1 MAVHFL
7 KSYSQLAGLT
17 VLVALFY
24 FIFLV
29 LSRPTS
35 KLPGPWH
42 SKWTDLVFRYQW
54 FYGRQTFYTHDLHKK
69 YGPIVR
75 VAPNQVAVADLETVK
90 SVYTIKETYRKTKFY
105 ELLVSQPIQT
115 VFSTVD
121 IELHRKLRR
130 LMASQ
135 MSESSLKSML
145 PQVTSHV
152 ELAIQR
158 MKEESKDRG
167 VIDVFKWCLFMT
179 TDVISELS
187 FGESFQMLEKGKKT
201 QYIEDLENISSVLAD
216 RVTFPF
222 FFHLADKYDKILPL
236 FRSKIAINRR
246 LVEYSRQSLVRYQK
260 QVESDATSA
269 KYTFIEKLFQAEKD
283 KKITFDDI
291 LTNAQGLV
299 TAGSDTTAITL
310 TYLIWSICKR
320 PELRDALL
328 KELQTLPGDFTEP
341 DLREL
346 PLFNQTV
353 EETLRV
359 YSSAPAS
366 LPRAV
371 PQGGAHVGGYY
382 LSEGTT
388 VAAQAYTMHRDP
400 AIFEN
405 PDVFDP
411 QRWANPTKAMK
422 EAFMPFGR
430 GSRTCIGMHLAYIEL
445 RLAAARFLLEF
456 PNARVSARE
465 GMSDRDMD
473 STMHFLM
480 SPKGKR
486 CLIEE

>member
-1 MAVHFL
+1 MAVHVV

-24 FIFLV
+24 
-29 LSRPTS
+29 
-35 KLPGPWH
+35 
-42 SKWTDLVFRYQW
+42 
-54 FYGRQTFYTHDLHKK
+54 TFYTHDLHKK

-105 ELLVSQPIQT
+105 ELLVSRPIQT
-115 VFSTVD
+115 VFSTADV
-121 IELHRKLRR
+121 ELHRKLRR

-179 TDVISELS
+179 TDVIGELS

-201 QYIEDLENISSVLAD
+201 QYIEDLENVSSVSAD
-216 RVTFPF
+216 RITFPL

-246 LVEYSRQSLVRYQK
+246 LVEYSRQSLGRYQK

-269 KYTFIEKLFQAEKD
+269 KYTFVEKLFQAEKD
-283 KKITFDDI
+283 NKITSEDI
-291 LTNAQGLV
+291 LTNAQ
-299 TAGSDTTAITL
+299 TFIIAGSDTTATTL
-310 TYLIWSICKR
+310 TYLIWSVCKR

-328 KELQTLPGDFTEP
+328 KELRTLPGDFTEP

-346 PLFNQTV
+346 SLFNQTV

-371 PQGGAHVGGYY
+371 PKGGAH
-382 LSEGTT
+382 
-388 VAAQAYTMHRDP
+388 
-400 AIFEN
+400 
-405 PDVFDP
+405 
-411 QRWANPTKAMK
+411 
-422 EAFMPFGR
+422 
-430 GSRTCIGMHLAYIEL
+430 
-445 RLAAARFLLEF
+445 
-456 PNARVSARE
+456 
-465 GMSDRDMD
+465 
-473 STMHFLM
+473 
-480 SPKGKR
+480 
-486 CLIEE
+486 

>member
-1 MAVHFL
+1 MAVHVV

-24 FIFLV
+24 VSCSRPMITQFGHRELLLSKNTQSVELCILSSVLTSSTHCVHYKFIFLV

-105 ELLVSQPIQT
+105 ELLVSRPIQT
-115 VFSTVD
+115 VFSTADV
-121 IELHRKLRR
+121 ELHRKLRR

-179 TDVISELS
+179 TDVIGELS

-201 QYIEDLENISSVLAD
+201 QYIEDLENVSSVSAD
-216 RVTFPF
+216 RITFPL

-246 LVEYSRQSLVRYQK
+246 LVEYSRQSLGRYQK

-269 KYTFIEKLFQAEKD
+269 KYTFVEKLFQAEKD
-283 KKITFDDI
+283 NKITFEDI
-291 LTNAQGLV
+291 LTNAQ
-299 TAGSDTTAITL
+299 TFIIAGSDTTATTL

-328 KELQTLPGDFTEP
+328 KELRTLPGDFTEP

-371 PQGGAHVGGYY
+371 PKGGAH
-382 LSEGTT
+382 
-388 VAAQAYTMHRDP
+388 
-400 AIFEN
+400 
-405 PDVFDP
+405 
-411 QRWANPTKAMK
+411 
-422 EAFMPFGR
+422 
-430 GSRTCIGMHLAYIEL
+430 
-445 RLAAARFLLEF
+445 
-456 PNARVSARE
+456 
-465 GMSDRDMD
+465 
-473 STMHFLM
+473 
-480 SPKGKR
+480 
-486 CLIEE
+486 